1 MIEVVEDGARTV
13 RRGRSVQTSTV
24 LPTIAGLGVASTT
37 VEPLLTIQVFFA
49 ITAFLWGSLWGSFLN
64 VVIWRLPR
72 GESLATPGSRCPSC
86 ETPIRW
92 HDNVPILGWFVLRGR
107 CRDCEAPIAGR
118 YPFVEALVAVL
129 SVLIWLHVASGRLV
143 LLEDG
148 MLDLELLKGVLVQ
161 FIFHFYFVVLLV
173 AIAFI
178 DLDLTLIPDRLTF
191 PGIGWGL
198 LGALLTHKGGVWA
211 GYFPSVDVVTA
222 LVGALAGGGLIFLV
236 FRGYAALRG
245 IDGGGDGDIWMLA
258 MIGANLGWQ
267 SIPVVLLLSSLQGIV
282 VALLA
287 SLWDR
292 RRGRRAGGEGS
303 LLIAGAHTD
312 AYWEGRIGGLPP
324 HHASESGAASAGMAA
339 DSAEGPEPAADGASD
354 DGFMMLSVPFG
365 PFLALA
371 AIEYLFVGRVLLNWA
386 TAGMYP

>member
-1 MIEVVEDGARTV
+1 M
-13 RRGRSVQTSTV
+13 
-24 LPTIAGLGVASTT
+24 
-37 VEPLLTIQVFFA
+37 EPLLTIQVFFA
-49 ITAFLWGSLWGSFLN
+49 VTAFLWGSLWGSFLN

-107 CRDCEAPIAGR
+107 CRDCEAPIAAR
-118 YPFVEALVAVL
+118 YPFVEALVAGL
-129 SVLIWLHVASGRLV
+129 SVLVWLHVANGRLL

-148 MLDLELLKGVLVQ
+148 MLDIALLKGVLVQ
-161 FIFHFYFVVLLV
+161 FVFHFYFVLLLV

-198 LGALLTHKGGVWA
+198 LGALLTHKTGAWVA
-211 GYFPSVDVVTA
+211 YFPSVD
-222 LVGALAGGGLIFLV
+222 LVSAGIGALAGGGLIFLV

-267 SIPVVLLLSSLQGIV
+267 SIPIVLLLSSLQGIL
-282 VALLA
+282 VALVA

-292 RRGRRAGGEGS
+292 RRGRKAGGEGS
-303 LLIAGAHTD
+303 LLIAGAHTE
-312 AYWEGRIGGLPP
+312 AYWEGRIGGP
-324 HHASESGAASAGMAA
+324 
-339 DSAEGPEPAADGASD
+339 PAAEPKEEPPAEMPAGEEVPPADQDAAEAVAD

-371 AIEYLFVGRVLLNWA
+371 AIEYLFVGRWLLNWA